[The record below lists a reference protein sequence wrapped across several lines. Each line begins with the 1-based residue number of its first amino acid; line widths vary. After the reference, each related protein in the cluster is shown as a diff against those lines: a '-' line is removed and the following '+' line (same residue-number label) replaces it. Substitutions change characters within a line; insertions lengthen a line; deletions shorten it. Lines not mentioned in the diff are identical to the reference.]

1 MQQDYD
7 SSASGYLTDSFEE
20 IGPSSEFLLLLDF
33 IVLHFFLQWIVI
45 LSSTNT

>member
-20 IGPSSEFLLLLDF
+20 IGISLG
-33 IVLHFFLQWIVI
+33 FLQFSAKVDMRTVPWFRHP
-45 LSSTNT
+45 LF